1 MASRGSTGAST
12 TTPALTFNQ
21 TAPLMEEELQRVK
34 SGSKSGFSDGSSDM
48 SGSQGKKGKITPT
61 SEVRYYGRGK
71 SCKFVEL
78 SFRQQFVS

>member
-1 MASRGSTGAST
+1 
-12 TTPALTFNQ
+12 
-21 TAPLMEEELQRVK
+21 MEEELQRVK

-71 SCKFVEL
+71 SCKMRRTTFSTAVL
-78 SFRQQFVS
+78 SRDLILMSFD